1 MGVMLVVLPI
11 GDEVARLPQEWF
23 LNTPVLWLG
32 ALVLVS
38 TIRGPLRNASMLI
51 KKLLSLAAA
60 SLVALG
66 LLVLLVWEPVIKASK
81 APPVFTALWILL
93 LGLAPIGLIVS
104 FFRILFSKA
113 NQQRTLSN
121 LFLCLFHAAEIA
133 EPFRWYIAND
143 FDRF

>member
-1 MGVMLVVLPI
+1 MGVMLVFLPI

-60 SLVALG
+60 SLAKG
-66 LLVLLVWEPVIKASK
+66 CCKTQGSTP
-81 APPVFTALWILL
+81 
-93 LGLAPIGLIVS
+93 
-104 FFRILFSKA
+104 
-113 NQQRTLSN
+113 
-121 LFLCLFHAAEIA
+121 
-133 EPFRWYIAND
+133 
-143 FDRF
+143 